1 MVQKRTI
8 LTLPKMNGY
17 IKTFKDKDRN
27 KQNKLM
33 FFRIDDEKLL
43 EKCKIIC
50 TKIKD
55 VKNIKLNALPV
66 YDDEYIN
73 CLKYHE
79 NARKTLLR

>member
-1 MVQKRTI
+1 
-8 LTLPKMNGY
+8 
-17 IKTFKDKDRN
+17 
-27 KQNKLM
+27 M

-66 YDDEYIN
+66 YDDEYTN